1 VATAAAPAG
10 RTASKR
16 NEHPL
21 LALTARRLGIGVITL
36 FVVSVIVF
44 LATEVLP
51 GNAAFA
57 VLGRSANPVRLHA
70 LERQL
75 HLNQSLLAQY
85 WTWLSGLLSGKLG
98 TSLANGQPVWGLAEP
113 RLINS
118 AVLVLVTG
126 VIGTVLG
133 VALGAVAALRK
144 DSWFDHACS
153 VVALAV
159 TSLPEFVVAI
169 TLIILFSTVVS
180 HLLPAVSLLP
190 PGTYAWSQPEL
201 LILPV
206 ATLVIVIVPYIFRMM
221 RAAMIEALES
231 DYVEMARLKG
241 VPEWRI
247 VLAHAL
253 PNAIAPT
260 IQVIG
265 LNFLYLAGG
274 VVVVEYVFNFPGIG
288 QGLVFAVNNRDIPV
302 IQFIVVVLAA
312 FYVCVNIVSD
322 VVALLV
328 TPRTAGDTGTGHPVR
343 TSSLAVRALGG
354 GTHSAGRGGPGD
366 GTSRRAGGGHRS
378 GILAAFAECAAD
390 VDVRQA
396 VRPVPAGR

>member
-1 VATAAAPAG
+1 
-10 RTASKR
+10 
-16 NEHPL
+16 L
-21 LALTARRLGIGVITL
+21 LKLAARRTGIGVITL
-36 FVVSVIVF
+36 FAVSIVVF

-57 VLGRSANPVRLHA
+57 VLGRSANPARLHA
-70 LERQL
+70 LEHQL
-75 HLNQSLLAQY
+75 HLDQGLVTQY
-85 WTWLSGLLSGKLG
+85 WTWLSGLLTGKLG
-98 TSLANGQPVWGLAEP
+98 TSLANGQPVWAQIEP

-118 AVLVLVTG
+118 AVLMLVSGIIGAAAG
-126 VIGTVLG
+126 VT
-133 VALGAVAALRK
+133 LGAVAALRK
-144 DSWFDHACS
+144 DGWFDHISS
-153 VVALAV
+153 VAALAV

-169 TLIILFSTVVS
+169 ALIIVLSTVVL

-201 LILPV
+201 LILPA

-288 QGLVFAVNNRDIPV
+288 QGLVYAVNNRDIPV
-302 IQFIVVVLAA
+302 IQSIVLILAA
-312 FYVCVNIVSD
+312 FYVCVNIASD
-322 VVALLV
+322 MVALLA
-328 TPRTAGDTGTGHPVR
+328 TPR
-343 TSSLAVRALGG
+343 
-354 GTHSAGRGGPGD
+354 
-366 GTSRRAGGGHRS
+366 RRIPREG
-378 GILAAFAECAAD
+378 
-390 VDVRQA
+390 
-396 VRPVPAGR
+396 